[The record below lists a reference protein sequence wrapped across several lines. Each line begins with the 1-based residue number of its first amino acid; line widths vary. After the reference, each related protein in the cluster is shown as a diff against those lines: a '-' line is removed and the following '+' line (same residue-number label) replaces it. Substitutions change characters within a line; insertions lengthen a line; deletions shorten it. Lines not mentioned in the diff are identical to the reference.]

1 MVLSLEK
8 HPGRRE
14 TQPMPFSQLAE
25 PGATDRVAEA
35 LLSAAMAGAAELS
48 RVCTSSSFW
57 RKAKPDGSD
66 VTEADMASDVAIRAK
81 LAELLPH
88 VAVISEES
96 PNSAYGRHE
105 FILVDPLD
113 GTAEFLDGGKE
124 YCVAVGYV
132 IDGRALAG
140 AIVAPMIGRAW
151 WAGTRAFEG
160 SFTPAAPSAAA
171 LTDIKPIKAL
181 QGRLDHMVALV
192 SRLHPDARSQ
202 RAMERMKPS
211 TSRPVSSAIKF
222 GLIAS
227 AEAQF
232 HIRCGPTMEWDVAAG
247 DAILK
252 ASGGMVTDL
261 SGAPLT
267 YGLKRRGFKNPPFVA
282 AAGSRVMSLAL
293 EALTS

>member
-1 MVLSLEK
+1 
-8 HPGRRE
+8 
-14 TQPMPFSQLAE
+14 
-25 PGATDRVAEA
+25 
-35 LLSAAMAGAAELS
+35 
-48 RVCTSSSFW
+48 
-57 RKAKPDGSD
+57 
-66 VTEADMASDVAIRAK
+66 K

-88 VAVISEES
+88 VAVVSEEN
-96 PNSAYGRHE
+96 PAAAYARHE

-113 GTAEFLDGGKE
+113 GTAEFLEGGKE

-160 SFTPAAPSAAA
+160 SFTPAAPLAAP
-171 LTDIKPIKAL
+171 LTDIRPIKAL
-181 QGRLDHMVALV
+181 QGRADHMVALV

-202 RAMERMKPS
+202 RALERMKAAE
-211 TSRPVSSAIKF
+211 SRPVSSAIKF

-227 AEAQF
+227 AQAQF

-252 ASGGMVTDL
+252 AAGGMVTDL

-267 YGLKRRGFKNPPFVA
+267 YGLKRRNFRNPPFVA
-282 AAGSRVMSLAL
+282 ASGSRVMALAL
-293 EALTS
+293 EALNT